1 MQVSKF
7 DLSFT
12 FKGNKLTASRHK
24 MTVYKHPNIRVAVNR
39 EKGKADIYIFHE
51 INELKQKYF
60 WLELMPF
67 SVSIFASSISYQLP
81 SFVLY
86 NLQENCPPLSSFFVK
101 LYCCKIAIILPKALI
116 NS

>member
-1 MQVSKF
+1 MEVSKF

-60 WLELMPF
+60 WLELSGKKEENAKVITKKLEHKM
-67 SVSIFASSISYQLP
+67 VYSI
-81 SFVLY
+81 
-86 NLQENCPPLSSFFVK
+86 
-101 LYCCKIAIILPKALI
+101 
-116 NS
+116 